1 MHHAFKLCDAEWPLA
16 LSRSAHGYRL
26 HLEKGVIPVNLH
38 LEDDGSAV
46 LTVDGVSE
54 RVTVAAH
61 GDDVFIHCRGQNWH
75 LRYAHPLERLAAQL
89 RGSEEDVLRAPMPG
103 SIVRLDVDAGDT
115 VTTGQPLLTME
126 SMKMETTLTAPR
138 EGTVAEVHYAVGQSF
153 DRDSVLL
160 TLEPAQ

>member
-1 MHHAFKLCDAEWPLA
+1 
-16 LSRSAHGYRL
+16 
-26 HLEKGVIPVNLH
+26 
-38 LEDDGSAV
+38 
-46 LTVDGVSE
+46 
-54 RVTVAAH
+54 
-61 GDDVFIHCRGQNWH
+61 
-75 LRYAHPLERLAAQL
+75 
-89 RGSEEDVLRAPMPG
+89 MPG